1 MRTVCLFHRFPG
13 ILAVGSCLSCFSLS
27 PDSLKEG
34 GKSTQKTSLESCEG
48 RWGPIIP
55 PPPLSNDRCVQRIS
69 VRSVFFGDLMN

>member
-34 GKSTQKTSLESCEG
+34 GKSTQKTSLESSQG
-48 RWGPIIP
+48 RWGPITP
-55 PPPLSNDRCVQRIS
+55 PPPPCPTIAVSNEYLFEAYS
-69 VRSVFFGDLMN
+69 LGT